1 MKNIKICV
9 VGLGYVGLPLAIEF
23 GKKFETTGY
32 DNSLSRIRALKKNKD
47 NNDEIKKQDF
57 FKSKKIIFTNN
68 INDIGTSNFYIITV
82 PTPINKNN
90 TPDLRIIIDATTQ
103 VAKKLQKNDVVV
115 FESTVFPGFTK
126 DIAVPIL
133 EKFSTL
139 TYNQDFFCGYS
150 PERINPG
157 DRKHTVKNIV
167 KVISGSNKKTLN
179 KIKSVYE
186 SFLTNGTY
194 SAESIE
200 VAEAAKVI
208 ENTQRDL
215 NIALVNELSQ
225 LFSKMNLNTNNIL
238 DAAGSKWNFLKF
250 KPGLVGGHCIGVDP
264 YYLTYKAKQIGFN
277 PKIILAGREVND
289 NMSKFYVKDFLKKA
303 GNRKKLKILILGVTF
318 KENCKDIRNSKVF
331 DIANLLIKKK
341 HLVHMSDPFVKT
353 VSINYMKNFI
363 SMKSINKNFYDGII
377 VAVGHNIFKK
387 MGINSI
393 KKFGITN
400 SIFYDLKNIF

>member
-23 GKKFETTGY
+23 GKKFETIGY
-32 DNSLSRIRALKKNKD
+32 DNSLSRIRALKINKD
-47 NNDEIKKQDF
+47 SNDELKKQDF
-57 FKSKKIIFTNN
+57 YKSKKIIFTNN
-68 INDIGTSNFYIITV
+68 INDIGASNFYIITV

-90 TPDLRIIIDATTQ
+90 TPDLRIITDATTQ
-103 VAKKLQKNDVVV
+103 VAKKIRKNDIVV

-179 KIKSVYE
+179 KIKNVYE
-186 SFLTNGTY
+186 SFLMNGTY

-225 LFSKMNLNTNNIL
+225 LFSKMNLNTKNIL

-277 PKIILAGREVND
+277 PKIILAGRKVND
-289 NMSKFYVKDFLKKA
+289 DMSKFYVKDFLKKA
-303 GNRKKLKILILGVTF
+303 GNKKKLKILILGVTF

-341 HLVHMSDPFVKT
+341 HFVHMSDPFVNK
-353 VSINYMKNFI
+353 VSINYTKNFI
-363 SMKSINKNFYDGII
+363 AMKNINKNFYDGII

>member
-68 INDIGTSNFYIITV
+68 INDIETSNFYIITV

-393 KKFGITN
+393 KKFGVTN

>member
-68 INDIGTSNFYIITV
+68 INDIETSNFYIITV

>member
-68 INDIGTSNFYIITV
+68 INDIETSNFYIITV

-186 SFLTNGTY
+186 SFLINGTY

-215 NIALVNELSQ
+215 NIALMNELSQ
-225 LFSKMNLNTNNIL
+225 LFTKMNLNTNNIL

-289 NMSKFYVKDFLKKA
+289 NMSKFYVEDFLKKA
-303 GNRKKLKILILGVTF
+303 GNKKKLKILILGMTF

-353 VSINYMKNFI
+353 ASINYMKNFI

-393 KKFGITN
+393 KKFGVTN

>member
-47 NNDEIKKQDF
+47 SNDEIKKQDF

-303 GNRKKLKILILGVTF
+303 DNKKKLKILILGVTF

>member
-68 INDIGTSNFYIITV
+68 INDIETSNFYIITV

-289 NMSKFYVKDFLKKA
+289 NMSKFYVEDFLKKA
-303 GNRKKLKILILGVTF
+303 GNKKKLKILILGVTF

>member
-47 NNDEIKKQDF
+47 SNDEIKKQDF

-289 NMSKFYVKDFLKKA
+289 NMSKFYVEDFLKKA
-303 GNRKKLKILILGVTF
+303 GNKKKLKILILGMTF

-353 VSINYMKNFI
+353 ASINYMKNFI

>member
-47 NNDEIKKQDF
+47 SNDEIKKQDF

-68 INDIGTSNFYIITV
+68 INDIETSNFYIITV

-331 DIANLLIKKK
+331 DIANLLIKKNT
-341 HLVHMSDPFVKT
+341 L
-353 VSINYMKNFI
+353 FI
-363 SMKSINKNFYDGII
+363 CPI
-377 VAVGHNIFKK
+377 
-387 MGINSI
+387 
-393 KKFGITN
+393 
-400 SIFYDLKNIF
+400 LL